1 MCVRVSL
8 FVAIF
13 ASSFY
18 PEFAVVILE
27 RTGLL
32 GTYPKLIM
40 KINHCSALEGK
51 DHNQKDFRSKAAS
64 CCESQS

>member
-1 MCVRVSL
+1 MRASL

-32 GTYPKLIM
+32 GAYPKLIM

-64 CCESQS
+64 AKLL